1 MEKHNSSLAEDLSHP
16 DLVLNIGKVTLG
28 EKYRNEMQK
37 TRKRQE
43 KENIL
48 QAACALLN
56 SGGGVIQMEMANE
69 DEQPVEIGLDLEDA
83 LRELIQFSDFQ
94 AFFEFKY
101 QGKCF
106 YIFVKSWS
114 SRPSPED
121 SSPKPRIC
129 SLSSSLRRRSGT
141 SVTLMKSR
149 EAFDF
154 LVTKKKSV
162 KCSLSYEGSSQSKIP
177 RAVHQNISESN
188 LAFQVFQSNRLEY
201 DDILPFPE
209 SQSVEFKHIENNIQ
223 KKVKRL
229 IPEYIPAF
237 ANSGGGYLFVGVKD
251 QSRKVLGCAKD
262 QVDCASLET
271 AIADA
276 VSKLPIV
283 HFCSSE
289 AQLSYRTK
297 VIEVFRGE
305 DLYGY
310 CFAIKVEPFCCVVF
324 SEAPISWMVNDRKT
338 IYSLTAEK
346 WVDMMTSGKPESN
359 LLCLS
364 KDFESQLNLS
374 SAPPLSRPVYSKK
387 GLEHKEDLQRILF
400 SGSNYEM
407 DL

>member
-1 MEKHNSSLAEDLSHP
+1 
-16 DLVLNIGKVTLG
+16 
-28 EKYRNEMQK
+28 
-37 TRKRQE
+37 
-43 KENIL
+43 
-48 QAACALLN
+48 
-56 SGGGVIQMEMANE
+56 
-69 DEQPVEIGLDLEDA
+69 
-83 LRELIQFSDFQ
+83 
-94 AFFEFKY
+94 
-101 QGKCF
+101 
-106 YIFVKSWS
+106 
-114 SRPSPED
+114 
-121 SSPKPRIC
+121 
-129 SLSSSLRRRSGT
+129 
-141 SVTLMKSR
+141 
-149 EAFDF
+149 
-154 LVTKKKSV
+154 V

-209 SQSVEFKHIENNIQ
+209 SQSVEFKHIKKNIQ
-223 KKVKRL
+223 KNVKSL

-251 QSRKVLGCAKD
+251 QSRKVRGCAKD
-262 QVDCASLET
+262 KVDCASLET

-289 AQLSYRTK
+289 TRLSYRTK
-297 VIEVFRGE
+297 VIDVFRGE
-305 DLYGY
+305 DLYSY

-324 SEAPISWMVNDRKT
+324 SKAPISWMVNDRKT
-338 IYSLTAEK
+338 IYRLTAEK
-346 WVDMMTSGKPESN
+346 WTNMMMYSPDSWMVNFRKNIYSPTTEKWVDMTDTDPD

-400 SGSNYEM
+400 SGSNYG
-407 DL
+407 LTT